1 MNPLFTNLPTTIFT
15 TMSGLATE
23 HGAINLGQGFPDT
36 DGFPEVREAAARAL
50 LESSN
55 QYAPMQGLPVLR
67 AAIAAHY
74 GAFQGLDLDWRS
86 EVLVTSGA
94 TEAIAAALLATVSPG
109 DKVVLI
115 EPMYDAYLP
124 LVRRAGGEPRFVRLK
139 PPAWRLDET
148 ELAAAFADGAK
159 AIVVN
164 TPGNPT
170 TGVLDAEQLALIAKY
185 CVAHDAVA
193 ISDEVWEH
201 VTFDG
206 RPPVSMMA
214 APGMRERTIKIG
226 SAGKIFA
233 LTGWKVGF
241 VCAAPP
247 LAKPVAG
254 AHQFLTFATP
264 PNLQAAAAFGLGLPA
279 EVFDQARAR
288 LGAARDRL
296 ANGLRGE
303 GFDVL
308 PTAGTYFLNVDLGK
322 SGIGMADHAFALQA
336 VREAGVAVIPVSAF
350 YHADPSTHLMRLCF
364 AKRDETLDRG
374 VEALSKA
381 RRLLA

>member
-1 MNPLFTNLPTTIFT
+1 MNPLFANLPTTIFT

-36 DGFPEVREAAARAL
+36 DGFPEVRAAAARAL

-67 AAIAAHY
+67 EAVADHY
-74 GAFQGLDLDWRS
+74 GAFSGLALDWRT
-86 EVLVTSGA
+86 EVLITSGA

-109 DKVVLI
+109 DRVVLI

-124 LVRRAGGEPRFVRLK
+124 LVRRAGGVPLFMRLK
-139 PPAWRLDET
+139 PPDWRLDEG
-148 ELAAAFADGAK
+148 ELAAAFAEKPK

-170 TGVLDAEQLALIAKY
+170 TGVLDADQLALIARY
-185 CVAHDAVA
+185 CVAHDTVA

-206 RPPVSMMA
+206 RQPVSMMA
-214 APGMRERTIKIG
+214 VPGMRERTIKIG

-241 VCAAPP
+241 VCAAPG
-247 LAKPVAG
+247 LARPVAG

-279 EVFDQARAR
+279 DVFEEARAR
-288 LGAARDRL
+288 LQASRDRL
-296 ANGLRGE
+296 ASGLHDE
-303 GFDVL
+303 GFSVL
-308 PTAGTYFLNVDLGK
+308 PTAGTYFLNVDLIK
-322 SGIGMADHAFALQA
+322 SGIEMPDHAFALRA

-350 YHADPSTHLMRLCF
+350 YHADPPTHLMRLCF

-374 VEALSKA
+374 VEALAKA
-381 RRLLA
+381 RQRLA